1 MGIMAA
7 FLKWDNLLID
17 LIVFRVPTMCQKSAD
32 IRVNTP
38 GIKIV
43 VNSGKYNFLEASIL
57 ARKITE
63 NQIRN
68 WEHADVDEC

>member
-1 MGIMAA
+1 
-7 FLKWDNLLID
+7 
-17 LIVFRVPTMCQKSAD
+17 MCQKSAD

-68 WEHADVDEC
+68 